1 MINSET
7 FLSTYSGFDNE
18 IIVDIIDTFLSEYSE
33 RIEIIK
39 TAWDQKDMETIHQ
52 VSHKFKGSIGAFY
65 AYEEV
70 FIANK
75 LMEASKDKNEE
86 GVAEWYPKFMEAL
99 PVFRDEIIRLRAEYE

>member
-1 MINSET
+1 MINRET

-39 TAWDQKDMETIHQ
+39 TAWEEKDLETIHQ

-75 LMEASKDKNEE
+75 LMDASRDGNEA

-99 PVFRDEIIRLRAEYE
+99 PVFRDEIMRLRKEYE